1 MNIGPFFSD
10 DPIGLTL
17 CADSRFSN
25 AQPDP
30 DIVWQLRFEPNSAIN
45 LYTTLGLQ
53 ARSFQLFP
61 QFSLNKVIH
70 FNLADFFSAPRI
82 EILYSNFTRLVLTPF
97 EELEAQTDLWV
108 KEGGLLIGRI
118 RLTNHSDQNHEVGA
132 GIAARLISLRG
143 GSELRHVSQAYQNCL
158 KATSGNLTLQ
168 LTLEGMSKPVLSPI
182 IGLEQSQRLEP
193 GQSFDIFWQLD
204 ILESSEQNISKNQI
218 KFPANWDAEIARLEL
233 FNQTRLVQVTTPLAN
248 WDAALYSQQNQ
259 AFQLLQKGLEGD
271 LLIQKSRG
279 IHTVYPALQANTPVH
294 ALELSQ
300 MIMSLMPAQ
309 TQLAAQFF
317 ATYLDEELEQ
327 YADNTSYAPPF
338 PCLAQLAWK
347 IHQLYQEKDYL
358 RSIFPTLMQLSLC
371 WFNRNNDRDQD
382 GLPEWQT
389 LEQCNLLSL
398 SHFNLSEE
406 ASLPTRI
413 NTTESF
419 GLASLLLI
427 ELENLQNIAKALED
441 ESALAE
447 IQSRMEKIQTWLTAN
462 DAKSLTSGLLDHESH
477 QAHPGQMLYE
487 GDLAEFSQKSIYL
500 NQASRLNLRIK
511 SELMIKKPVPF
522 TIIGESRS
530 GEAIQ
535 ELVTSQDLLWL
546 PGSFF
551 LTSKQ
556 VYARIDR
563 IEDFPLEKAHLQ
575 LYTANLR
582 QFDLSWL
589 FRELLLPTLSN
600 PDQEESVSY
609 LRQWLAGTK
618 FGLPELLSSQLEDQ
632 TVNLSWNAYLVSLL
646 IDQNERDLAFQ
657 LYSQLMS
664 AQIALLKVDHASSE
678 RWQAMTARGQGYK
691 NALGGLLP
699 IDLFLE
705 LAGVAIYH
713 QNKVRLLGTNP
724 FPWQVKIRYRGLEII
739 REGKNSTVTFPNGTV
754 EHHFGSSMKTFT
766 ASSEPDQ
773 PL

>member
-1 MNIGPFFSD
+1 MNIGPFFPD
-10 DPIGLTL
+10 DPIALTL
-17 CADSRFSN
+17 CADSQFGN
-25 AQPDP
+25 PQTEP
-30 DIVWQLRFEPNSAIN
+30 DIVWQLRFEQNSAID

-53 ARSFQLFP
+53 AQSFQLFP
-61 QFSLNKVIH
+61 QFSLNKVVH
-70 FNLADFFSAPRI
+70 FNLADLFSAPRI
-82 EILYSNFTRLVLTPF
+82 EILYSNFARLLLTPF
-97 EELEAQTDLWV
+97 EELEAQADLWV

-118 RLTNHSDQNHEVGA
+118 RLTNHSEQNHEVGA
-132 GIAARLISLRG
+132 GIAARLVSLRG
-143 GSELRHVSQAYQNCL
+143 GSELRHVSQAYHNCL
-158 KATSGNLTLQ
+158 KAASGNLTLQ

-182 IGLEQSQRLEP
+182 IGLEQSKRLEP

-204 ILESSEQNISKNQI
+204 ILESSEQNVSKNQL
-218 KFPANWDAEIARLEL
+218 KFPSNWDAEIARLEL
-233 FNQTRLVQVTTPLAN
+233 FNQTRLVQVTTPLAD

-259 AFQLLQKGLEGD
+259 AFQLLQEGLEGG
-271 LLIQKSRG
+271 LRIQKSRG

-294 ALELSQ
+294 ALELWQ

-309 TQLAAQFF
+309 TQLAAQLF
-317 ATYLDEELEQ
+317 ATYLDEEFEQ
-327 YADNTSYAPPF
+327 FADTRSYVPPF
-338 PCLAQLAWK
+338 PCLAQLVWK
-347 IHQLYQEKDYL
+347 VHQLYQNKDYL

-371 WFNRNNDRDQD
+371 WFKQNNDRDQD

-419 GLASLLLI
+419 GLASLLFI

-462 DAKSLTSGLLDHESH
+462 EAKSLTSGILDHESH

-487 GDLAEFSQKSIYL
+487 GDLTEFGQKPIYL

-535 ELVTSQDLLWL
+535 ELVTSEDLLWL

-551 LTSKQ
+551 LTTKQ

-563 IEDFPLEKAHLQ
+563 IENFPLENTQLQ
-575 LYTANLR
+575 LYTADLR

-589 FRELLLPTLSN
+589 FKEFHSATHTVP
-600 PDQEESVSY
+600 ESY
-609 LRQWLAGTK
+609 LRQWLAGTNY
-618 FGLPELLSSQLEDQ
+618 GLPELLSTQLEDQ

-646 IDQNERDLAFQ
+646 VDQDERELAFQ
-657 LYSQLMS
+657 LFSQLIS
-664 AQIALLKVDHASSE
+664 AQIALLKGDHASSE
-678 RWQAMTARGQGYK
+678 RWQATTAREQGYK
-691 NALGGLLP
+691 NAVGGLLP
-699 IDLFLE
+699 INLFLE

-713 QNKVRLLGTNP
+713 QNKVRLRGANP
-724 FPWQVKIRYRGLEII
+724 FPWQVKIRYRGLEVI
-739 REGKNSTVTFPNGTV
+739 REGKNSTVIFPNGQI

-766 ASSEPDQ
+766 ASYNDSQFDDRR
-773 PL
+773 